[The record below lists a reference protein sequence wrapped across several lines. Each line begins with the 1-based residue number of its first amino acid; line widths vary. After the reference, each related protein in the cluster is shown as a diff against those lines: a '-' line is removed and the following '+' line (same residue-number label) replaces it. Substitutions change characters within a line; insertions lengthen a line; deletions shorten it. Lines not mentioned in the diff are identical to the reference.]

1 MAHFF
6 DTFFY
11 IPLYNGLIGLFDLV
25 PWLDAGLVIILFTI
39 LIKLLLFPISKKSV
53 RTQLLMKDIQ
63 ADVDEIKKNSK
74 GNKQQETIKIMALYK
89 EKKINPFSGIL
100 LVLIQ
105 LPILFALYYIFFQGG
120 LPKVDTSLLYS
131 FIPTPDSISMK
142 FLGFVDITQKNIIIA
157 ILAAVSQF
165 YQIRLALPAIPKKIG
180 TESNFKDELA
190 KSMNT
195 QMKYVMPVFVLI
207 AAATLPAVIS
217 IYWTTSNLFMIGQE
231 LYIRRI
237 YKKN

>member
-165 YQIRLALPAIPKKIG
+165 FQIRLALPATPKKTG

-237 YKKN
+237 YKKD